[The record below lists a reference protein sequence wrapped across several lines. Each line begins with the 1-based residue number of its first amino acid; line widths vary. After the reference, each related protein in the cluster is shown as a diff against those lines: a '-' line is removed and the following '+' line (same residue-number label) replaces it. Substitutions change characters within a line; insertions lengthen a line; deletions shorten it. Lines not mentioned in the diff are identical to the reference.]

1 MSEIVKKRD
10 GASLET
16 LAMKI
21 NEEHRRCEQA
31 FKVGLGHA
39 LKAGELL
46 VEAKT
51 LCVHGEWGRWLKDNF
66 EGSERTAQAYMKV
79 FRERGQLEEANPQR
93 VADLSY
99 REALKELSDPT
110 ESKKEVADDLEE
122 MANLIHSLMDT
133 LGPLVRDGER
143 EAYESR
149 LASPGPKEKTLLQGL
164 EVSYMKQLAGQVGVD
179 GFLLEC
185 ADDGALQMT
194 YRSADKTKIYTV
206 PLPVDESKHAD
217 RLWRGCEQYSLGHF
231 RMWRLLD
238 NWLTEVVVSHPA
250 ESSVVTQRILRN
262 ADWRKAEPA
271 AEYIYHKV
279 FGDDDEHWFAK
290 EGSVD
295 LKEFREIVGGVRA

>member
-99 REALKELSDPT
+99 REA
-110 ESKKEVADDLEE
+110 
-122 MANLIHSLMDT
+122 
-133 LGPLVRDGER
+133 
-143 EAYESR
+143 
-149 LASPGPKEKTLLQGL
+149 
-164 EVSYMKQLAGQVGVD
+164 
-179 GFLLEC
+179 
-185 ADDGALQMT
+185 
-194 YRSADKTKIYTV
+194 
-206 PLPVDESKHAD
+206 
-217 RLWRGCEQYSLGHF
+217 
-231 RMWRLLD
+231 
-238 NWLTEVVVSHPA
+238 
-250 ESSVVTQRILRN
+250 
-262 ADWRKAEPA
+262 
-271 AEYIYHKV
+271 
-279 FGDDDEHWFAK
+279 
-290 EGSVD
+290 
-295 LKEFREIVGGVRA
+295 